1 MYTLLSLK
9 WIINTVIL
17 YSTANPAQCNVA
29 AWMGEEF
36 EGEWIHVY
44 VWLSPFAV
52 PRNYHNIVNWV
63 ESNIKLKVKNY
74 LRKRIWVY
82 PASPGQ
88 YIFTCTLHFGYC
100 YCSLFF
106 LIMMMNFHHAASQMR
121 EDLKRARYSLIP
133 VVLLCTSQTQ
143 NRAGHFLLIFTSSL
157 SSPCLGRV
165 IEVGLRAECRNLSA
179 NEENV
184 FKLGSCP
191 LTQAP
196 LKMVTTW
203 DHLSSYY

>member
-1 MYTLLSLK
+1 
-9 WIINTVIL
+9 
-17 YSTANPAQCNVA
+17 
-29 AWMGEEF
+29 
-36 EGEWIHVY
+36 
-44 VWLSPFAV
+44 
-52 PRNYHNIVNWV
+52 
-63 ESNIKLKVKNY
+63 
-74 LRKRIWVY
+74 
-82 PASPGQ
+82 
-88 YIFTCTLHFGYC
+88 
-100 YCSLFF
+100 
-106 LIMMMNFHHAASQMR
+106 MMMNFHHAASQMR

-196 LKMVTTW
+196 LKMVTT
-203 DHLSSYY
+203 